1 MIILGIVY
9 YRAYNIRLEEKR
21 PCELVSNLHIRLP
34 RIFCDFHVILRQA
47 SLLHFLR
54 WSFFPK
60 VNGTAVG
67 KHPCGLLTSLWGLP
81 SKKRTPLLTG
91 GRPWNAALFTEDAAN
106 VEEHFPRDFC
116 TAACRVHPPSMP
128 SARFSTGSSR
138 TVRCFCCCPFFNPS

>member
-21 PCELVSNLHIRLP
+21 PCELVSNLRIRLP

-91 GRPWNAALFTEDAAN
+91 GRPRNAALFTEAAAN
-106 VEEHFPRDFC
+106 VEEHFPRDF
-116 TAACRVHPPSMP
+116 AARLQ
-128 SARFSTGSSR
+128 GSSPINAIGSLFHWIFPDCE
-138 TVRCFCCCPFFNPS
+138 VLLLLPVFQP